1 MCSPAPTTTYYA
13 PVPAPAPALIDGHST
28 AQWKEA
34 SAFHECH
41 AKQLTVQVHEL
52 RASMHEAVRAESESR
67 INNESLMAKD
77 ARIQQA
83 LTRKTAITQKLQL
96 EATMQTQL
104 LQASE
109 ASRASLQL
117 RLDKANANNLE
128 LEKSCLELLNT
139 VSEKEKEITD
149 AQLQLSQQD
158 SWASQDVHSSNE
170 QWEDLQLQKLKL
182 KRASPAKKSKS
193 RKMKKVRSAPKGASV
208 ENGTPPGDAHGHPP
222 FLQQDRYLFA
232 FP

>member
-1 MCSPAPTTTYYA
+1 MAPSTFIAAGLRTMGMPPSTPLTMAPDDAALTPNPHATSSSSSVMCSPAPTPTYYA

-34 SAFHECH
+34 SAFHEYH

-52 RASMHEAVRAESESR
+52 RASMHEAVKAESESR

-128 LEKSCLELLNT
+128 LEKCALNC
-139 VSEKEKEITD
+139 
-149 AQLQLSQQD
+149 
-158 SWASQDVHSSNE
+158 
-170 QWEDLQLQKLKL
+170 
-182 KRASPAKKSKS
+182 
-193 RKMKKVRSAPKGASV
+193 
-208 ENGTPPGDAHGHPP
+208 
-222 FLQQDRYLFA
+222 
-232 FP
+232 